1 MEVYRTDDRLR
12 KPEHQGDGALDE
24 KAAAKFLR
32 CSPRMLLELRRDGNA
47 PPHYRIGNRVR
58 YPKHL
63 LLAWMEKAVLE
74 AVPVWERRKPAD
86 QSKGGVA

>member
-1 MEVYRTDDRLR
+1 MQVYRTDDQQR
-12 KPEHQGDGALDE
+12 KESPPDEGYFDE
-24 KAAAKFLR
+24 KAAASFLG
-32 CSPRMLLELRRDGNA
+32 CCPRKLLDMRRAGDA

-74 AVPVWERRKPAD
+74 AVPVWERRKKEGEA
-86 QSKGGVA
+86 